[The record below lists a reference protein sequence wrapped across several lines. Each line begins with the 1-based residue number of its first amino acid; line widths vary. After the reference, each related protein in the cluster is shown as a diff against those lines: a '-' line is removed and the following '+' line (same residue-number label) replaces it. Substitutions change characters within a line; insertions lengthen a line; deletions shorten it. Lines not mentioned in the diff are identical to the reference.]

1 MHRERAQEI
10 LELCQPDQVE
20 SLDDPLIAKAFEQL
34 DQDSALSAWF
44 EEQQMQD
51 EKIRTEFNRITPPAD
66 LKASI
71 LAGMHARIAEQEGA
85 FEESESDQARN
96 ASSILWFRPLIGIA
110 ALFVFASVFLVLKN
124 RYPAPQITDGND
136 SPNSFATIDTESVT
150 AGVPDVIQFLGQQ
163 IEDFNNSKFSKRS
176 EQVDELKSYL
186 KLAGAPSPAVVP
198 QALEKL
204 PTLGCVSFDYGGTQL
219 SMICFK
225 NSQVYHLITV
235 DKANLKDNHMSNLS
249 SADVHFFEHR
259 NQVYKIWS
267 KDDQIYILTT
277 KGTKENISNVP
288 EFI

>member
-85 FEESESDQARN
+85 FEESESDQTRRT
-96 ASSILWFRPLIGIA
+96 SSILWFRPLIGIA
-110 ALFVFASVFLVLKN
+110 ALFVFASVFFVLKN

-235 DKANLKDNHMSNLS
+235 DKANLTDNHMSDLS
-249 SADVHFFEHR
+249 PADVHFFEHR